1 MGGKAAVAPVVNRS
15 NAEFDESDE
24 EFETELLHFEKRFQI
39 LEEGPMGLDILASN
53 LARDKR
59 LLEKALKQQQE
70 AHQAALA
77 SLEEWK
83 ALNEEKDRTITEQ
96 NQTIE
101 DMMVAQAALE
111 EEIERKRR
119 EVEEAVNNERAA

>member
-1 MGGKAAVAPVVNRS
+1 MGVDRS

-59 LLEKALKQQQE
+59 MLEKALKTSQE
-70 AHQAALA
+70 SHRAALA
-77 SLEEWK
+77 SVEEWK
-83 ALNEEKDRTITEQ
+83 SLNEEKDRTIDEQ
-96 NQTIE
+96 NQKIE
-101 DMMVAQAALE
+101 EMMMAQAALE
-111 EEIERKRR
+111 EEIERK
-119 EVEEAVNNERAA
+119 

>member
-1 MGGKAAVAPVVNRS
+1 MGGKAVAPPIVSRD

-70 AHQAALA
+70 AHKATLA

-83 ALNEEKDRTITEQ
+83 ALNEEKDNTITEQ
-96 NQTIE
+96 KQKIE
-101 DMMVAQAALE
+101 DMMMAQAVLE
-111 EEIERKRR
+111 EE
-119 EVEEAVNNERAA
+119 